1 MDDPG
6 VNELGSSARA
16 EPVVDDMDAI
26 PADDTIPADG
36 SLQQLNP
43 TLTRG
48 MRLAKLAGTH
58 SLVLLL
64 ALSLFA
70 AADSWST
77 VTGLG
82 IASLLCLLTGALAG
96 VTITTLV
103 HEWFH
108 YLGARFS
115 GASYEIPDKQ
125 GLFVF
130 DWNFSDNQLRQFFIM
145 SVAGSVGGL
154 VAIVLLWNSVPADSW
169 GRAALRG
176 GAIAGFVFGSC
187 IEWPVLHRTWHSGEP
202 LVELSKINESVLV
215 RSFIAAL
222 LVGVT
227 GTVTLAP

>member
-1 MDDPG
+1 MPPMDDLDPAQAA
-6 VNELGSSARA
+6 GSG
-16 EPVVDDMDAI
+16 PV
-26 PADDTIPADG
+26 DG

-43 TLTRG
+43 TLTPG
-48 MRLAKLAGTH
+48 MRLAKLAASHT
-58 SLVLLL
+58 LVFLL

-70 AADSWST
+70 AADSWSA

-115 GASYEIPDKQ
+115 GASYDIPDKL
-125 GLFVF
+125 GLFIF
-130 DWNFSDNQLRQFFIM
+130 DWNFSENQLRQFFIM

-169 GRAALRG
+169 GRAALHG
-176 GAIAGFVFGSC
+176 GALAGFVFGAC
-187 IEWPVLHRTWHSGEP
+187 IEWPVLQRTWVSGEP
-202 LVELSKINESVLV
+202 LVELSRINESVLA
-215 RSFIAAL
+215 RSFIVAL
-222 LVGVT
+222 LVGVIST
-227 GTVTLAP
+227 ISLAP